1 MLEILGTIGA
11 NIVSLPGILGLAL
24 GMMTRRLALAA
35 TLGGIVGIVETFI
48 FANFQLGNIVMLELV
63 VAILVGVMAGAL
75 GCAIRIKGATV

>member
-63 VAILVGVMAGAL
+63 VAILVGVMAGAA
-75 GCAIRIKGATV
+75 GCAIRLKGATV